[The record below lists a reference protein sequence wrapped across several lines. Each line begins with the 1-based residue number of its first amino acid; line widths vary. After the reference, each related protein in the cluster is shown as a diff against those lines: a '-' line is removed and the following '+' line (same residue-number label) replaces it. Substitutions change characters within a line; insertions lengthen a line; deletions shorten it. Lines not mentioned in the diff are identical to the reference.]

1 METLKTYYRLTKP
14 GIVYGNLMY
23 ALAGFLL
30 ATGRHIDLPL
40 LIATL
45 AGTSLVIAGACAYN
59 NVLDRNIDSRM
70 KRTQKRAMV
79 THVISIR
86 SALVYAT
93 VLAIA
98 GFGLLLFFV
107 NWLVVAIEA
116 AGIIVYVLVYGWAKR
131 NTVHSTVIGSVSGS
145 VPPVA
150 GYTAVSGRLDGG
162 ALLLFLI
169 LTFWQ
174 MPHFYAIATY
184 RLKDYR
190 EAGLPVLTVKKGIKA
205 AKYQIVAYIVAF
217 IVATVL
223 LSVYGYTGYVY
234 LVAMVGLG
242 LWWLKLGLGGFKT
255 KDNDKWGRQVFLF
268 SLIIT
273 VAFSLLLGLNAWLP

>member
-1 METLKTYYRLTKP
+1 METLKSYYRLTKP

-23 ALAGFLL
+23 AAAGFLL
-30 ATGRHIDLPL
+30 AAGRHIDLPL
-40 LIATL
+40 FIATL
-45 AGTSLVIAGACAYN
+45 AGTSLVIAGACVYN

-79 THVISIR
+79 TQVISIR
-86 SALVYAT
+86 NALIYAT
-93 VLAIA
+93 ILSIA
-98 GFGLLLFFV
+98 GFGLLMFFV

-116 AGIIVYVLVYGWAKR
+116 AGTIVYVLVYGWAKR
-131 NTVHSTVIGSVSGS
+131 STIHSTVIGSVSGS

-150 GYTAVSGRLDGG
+150 GYAAVSGRLDGG

-190 EAGLPVLTVKKGIKA
+190 EAGLPVLTVKKGVRA
-205 AKYQIVAYIVAF
+205 AKYQIVAYITAF
-217 IVATVL
+217 IIAAAL
-223 LSVYGYTGYVY
+223 LSLYGYTGYVY

-242 LWWLKLGLGGFKT
+242 LWWLKLGLEGFKA
-255 KDNDKWGRQVFLF
+255 KDDNKWGRQVFLF

-273 VAFSLLLGLNAWLP
+273 LAFSLLLALNAWLP

>member
-1 METLKTYYRLTKP
+1 METLKSYYRLTKP

-23 ALAGFLL
+23 AAAGFLL
-30 ATGRHIDLPL
+30 AAGRHIDLPL
-40 LIATL
+40 FIATL
-45 AGTSLVIAGACAYN
+45 AGTSLVIAGACVYN

-79 THVISIR
+79 TQVISIR
-86 SALVYAT
+86 NALIYAT
-93 VLAIA
+93 ILSIA
-98 GFGLLLFFV
+98 GFGLLMFFV

-116 AGIIVYVLVYGWAKR
+116 SGTIVYVLVYGWAKR
-131 NTVHSTVIGSVSGS
+131 STIHSTVIGSVSGS

-150 GYTAVSGRLDGG
+150 GYAAVSGRLDGG

-190 EAGLPVLTVKKGIKA
+190 EAGLPVLTVKKGVRA
-205 AKYQIVAYIVAF
+205 AKYQIVAYITAF
-217 IVATVL
+217 IIAAAL
-223 LSVYGYTGYVY
+223 LSLYGYTGYVY

-242 LWWLKLGLGGFKT
+242 LWWLKLGLEGFKA
-255 KDNDKWGRQVFLF
+255 KDDNKWGRQVFLF

-273 VAFSLLLGLNAWLP
+273 LAFSLLLALNAWLP

>member
-30 ATGRHIDLPL
+30 AAGRHIDLQL

-45 AGTSLVIAGACAYN
+45 AGTTLVIAGACAYN
-59 NVLDRNIDSRM
+59 NVLDRNIDRRM

-79 THVISIR
+79 TRVISIR
-86 SALVYAT
+86 NALIYAT

-98 GFGLLLFFV
+98 GFGLLAFFV

-116 AGIIVYVLVYGWAKR
+116 AGIIIYVLVYGWAKR
-131 NTVHSTVIGSVSGS
+131 NTIHSTVIGSLSGS

-150 GYTAVSGRLDGG
+150 GYAAVSGRLDGG
-162 ALLLFLI
+162 GLLLFLI

-205 AKYQIVAYIVAF
+205 AKYQIVGYIIAF
-217 IVATVL
+217 IIAAAL

-234 LVAMVGLG
+234 LVVMIGLG
-242 LWWLKLGLGGFKT
+242 LWWLKLGLAGFKAAD
-255 KDNDKWGRQVFLF
+255 DNKWGRQVFLF

-273 VAFSLLLGLNAWLP
+273 VVFSVLLAANAWLP

>member
-1 METLKTYYRLTKP
+1 METLKSYYRLTKP

-23 ALAGFLL
+23 AAAGFLL
-30 ATGRHIDLPL
+30 AAGRHIDLPL
-40 LIATL
+40 FIATL
-45 AGTSLVIAGACAYN
+45 AGTSLVIAGACVYN
-59 NVLDRNIDSRM
+59 NVLDRNIDRRM

-79 THVISIR
+79 TQVISIR
-86 SALVYAT
+86 NALIYAT

-98 GFGLLLFFV
+98 GFGLLMFFV

-131 NTVHSTVIGSVSGS
+131 STIHSTVIGSVSGS

-150 GYTAVSGRLDGG
+150 GYAAVSGRLDGG

-190 EAGLPVLTVKKGIKA
+190 EAGLPVLTVKKGVRA
-205 AKYQIVAYIVAF
+205 AKYQIVAYIIAF
-217 IVATVL
+217 IIAAAL
-223 LSVYGYTGYVY
+223 LSLYGYTGYVY
-234 LVAMVGLG
+234 LIAIVGLG
-242 LWWLKLGLGGFKT
+242 LWWLKLGLEGFKAED
-255 KDNDKWGRQVFLF
+255 DNKWGRQVFLF

-273 VAFSLLLGLNAWLP
+273 LAFSLLLALNAWLP

>member
-1 METLKTYYRLTKP
+1 METLKSYYRLTKP

-23 ALAGFLL
+23 AAAGFLL
-30 ATGRHIDLPL
+30 AAGRHIDLPL
-40 LIATL
+40 FIATL
-45 AGTSLVIAGACAYN
+45 AGTSLVIAGACVYN

-79 THVISIR
+79 TQVISIR
-86 SALVYAT
+86 NALIYAT
-93 VLAIA
+93 ILSIT
-98 GFGLLLFFV
+98 GFGLLMFFV

-116 AGIIVYVLVYGWAKR
+116 AGTIVYVLVYGWAKR
-131 NTVHSTVIGSVSGS
+131 STIHSTVIGSVSGS

-150 GYTAVSGRLDGG
+150 GYAAVSGRLNGG

-190 EAGLPVLTVKKGIKA
+190 EAGLPVLTVKKGVRA
-205 AKYQIVAYIVAF
+205 AKYQIVAYITAF
-217 IVATVL
+217 IIAAAL
-223 LSVYGYTGYVY
+223 LSLYGYTGYVY

-242 LWWLKLGLGGFKT
+242 LWWLKLGLEGFKA
-255 KDNDKWGRQVFLF
+255 KDDNKWGRQVFLF

-273 VAFSLLLGLNAWLP
+273 LAFSLLLALNAWLP